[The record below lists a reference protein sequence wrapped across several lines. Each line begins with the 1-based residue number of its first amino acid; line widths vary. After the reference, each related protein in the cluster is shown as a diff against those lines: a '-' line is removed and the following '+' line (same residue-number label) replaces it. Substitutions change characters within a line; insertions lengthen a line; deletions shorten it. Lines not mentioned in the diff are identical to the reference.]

1 MPEVAPPTDAREAEI
16 APAVEH
22 HAKINSGIWK
32 REVVKKST
40 FAPLFQKVTISGKK
54 IKNVTAKTHDIQEDA
69 QRA

>member
-1 MPEVAPPTDAREAEI
+1 VDLAAAAAAEI
-16 APAVEH
+16 AAAAVEDLV
-22 HAKINSGIWK
+22 KINTGIRK
-32 REVVKKST
+32 SEVAKKST